1 MRWRHVAAAA
11 HFRQAHAHAPLAQLP
26 SRLATRKAAAD
37 DVNVICHEA
46 ARLAKKLAPA
56 QAKGKGSSMTK
67 DLAHKRPFL
76 LASLVFGISY
86 PAAQSFAM
94 PEMFA
99 IIWKMAAVGFLVPY
113 SLRRHNSGEFAL
125 LAAAMGFWSLG
136 DGLIEVDMIW
146 GAIAFVAGHVAA
158 IWLFLRHRRVK
169 PVLSQK
175 LLAVAV
181 FVLAPDIAFFLA
193 PDRATGFQF
202 AIYTLFVAG
211 MAACAWNSNFPRYR
225 VGLGAMAFVA
235 SDLLIFA
242 RTGALADAGWVSLA
256 IWVLYYG
263 GVLMIA
269 TGVVTTLVKRGHYSE
284 I

>member
-1 MRWRHVAAAA
+1 MK
-11 HFRQAHAHAPLAQLP
+11 Q
-26 SRLATRKAAAD
+26 
-37 DVNVICHEA
+37 
-46 ARLAKKLAPA
+46 
-56 QAKGKGSSMTK
+56 

-86 PAAQSFAM
+86 PAAQSFAV
-94 PEMFA
+94 PELFA

-113 SLRRHNSGEFAL
+113 TLRRHRTGEFVL
-125 LAAAMGFWSLG
+125 LAAVMGLWSLG
-136 DGLIEVDMIW
+136 DGLIEIDMIW
-146 GAIAFVAGHVAA
+146 GAIAFAAGHIVA
-158 IWLFLRHRRVK
+158 IWLFLRHRRVH

-193 PDRATGFQF
+193 PDRVTGLQF

-235 SDLLIFA
+235 SDMLIFA
-242 RTGALADAGWVSLA
+242 RAGALADAGWVSLA